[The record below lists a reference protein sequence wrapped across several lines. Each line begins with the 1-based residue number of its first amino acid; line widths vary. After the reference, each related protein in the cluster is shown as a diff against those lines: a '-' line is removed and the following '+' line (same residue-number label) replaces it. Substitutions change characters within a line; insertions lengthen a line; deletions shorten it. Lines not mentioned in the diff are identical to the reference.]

1 MTFEESFKVLIG
13 HEGGYS
19 DDRND
24 PGNWTGGKVGVG
36 EMLGTK
42 YGVAANSYPME
53 DIKNLTLER
62 AQQIYRRDYWDKLH
76 ADDLPKHV
84 RFAVFDAAVNS
95 GVKQAVKWLQ
105 RAVGVVD
112 DGAIGHKTLSA
123 ITAMDPYKLAATFN
137 GQRLKFMADLK
148 TWDTFGKG
156 WARRVAENLI
166 NLP

>member
-1 MTFEESFKVLIG
+1 MTFDEAFKIVIG
-13 HEGGYS
+13 HEGGYVNHPS
-19 DDRND
+19 D
-24 PGNWTGGKVGVG
+24 PGGETKFGVC
-36 EMLGTK
+36 K
-42 YGVAANSYPME
+42 RAYPNE

-62 AQQIYRRDYWDKLH
+62 AKAIYRRDFWDVIH
-76 ADDLPKHV
+76 ADEIPKHV

-105 RAVGVVD
+105 RTVGVVD

-123 ITAMDPYKLAATFN
+123 ITAMDPYKLAAVFN